1 MRRFRMR
8 FGRNRL
14 AGGENDDGSVLP
26 TRNGG
31 NTENEASCCYCDLK
45 ITKFNEP
52 ISRLG
57 RRFSG
62 AMKIWFS
69 IGLGFGVA
77 SLFLVTLFLLLQFHP
92 KPLSNR
98 LASAVFGFSP
108 STVCSLIQNPNFDE
122 KKAKSY
128 FLFAACVALGLR
140 LCVCFNSYYCFSS

>member
-14 AGGENDDGSVLP
+14 TGADPDDGSVLP

-45 ITKFNEP
+45 ITAFNEP

-77 SLFLVTLFLLLQFHP
+77 SLLLVTLFLLLQFHP

-108 STVCSLIQNPNFDE
+108 STVSSLIQNPNFE
-122 KKAKSY
+122 NFAKKLLSFCSVCHSQASSMC
-128 FLFAACVALGLR
+128 LFPLL
-140 LCVCFNSYYCFSS
+140 LLF